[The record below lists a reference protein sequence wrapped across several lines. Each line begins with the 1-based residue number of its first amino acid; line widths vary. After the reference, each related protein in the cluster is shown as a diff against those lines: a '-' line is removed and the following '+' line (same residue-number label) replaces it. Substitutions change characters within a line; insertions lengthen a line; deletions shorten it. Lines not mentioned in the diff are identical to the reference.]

1 MTQKEFYDFREENNT
16 RQVSLLRLV
25 KGALKSWKLILIA
38 GILLG
43 GLLGCYKVFSIH
55 SQKDTMI
62 EEYDNYK
69 AKLDAFDK
77 ELAELKASLKEL
89 DGITEA
95 DQKNDPNPQ
104 DH

>member
-55 SQKDTMI
+55 SQKDTKIFAGHAFGHEKMV
-62 EEYDNYK
+62 EE
-69 AKLDAFDK
+69 
-77 ELAELKASLKEL
+77 S
-89 DGITEA
+89 
-95 DQKNDPNPQ
+95 
-104 DH
+104 